1 MSVIFLNGC
10 TSAGKSSVA
19 KTVQDQLNEPFLLTG
34 IDDAFSMLPAGLHNN
49 PNGFFFDQDRD
60 GLVRL
65 NFGPFGLATLKAHIH
80 SVAAIA
86 RTGMNLI
93 LDEVILTAELRNEWV
108 EHLSETDVMLVGVRC
123 DLQELER
130 REIERD
136 DRVIGQARGQYD
148 IVHADMCYDLEI
160 DTTSITTNDA
170 ANIVVEAF
178 LKNGHGQA
186 LKELAKRQS

>member
-19 KTVQDQLNEPFLLTG
+19 KTVQDQLRAPFLLTG
-34 IDDAFSMLPAGLHNN
+34 IDDAFSMLPANLHNN
-49 PNGFFFDQDRD
+49 PDGFFFDRDRD

-65 NFGPFGLATLKAHIH
+65 NFGSFGLATLKAHIH

-86 RTGMNLI
+86 RTGVNLI
-93 LDEVILTAELRNEWV
+93 LDEVILTADLRNQWV
-108 EHLSETDVMLVGVRC
+108 EHLSGTDVMLVGVRC

-130 REIERD
+130 REIERG

-160 DTTSITTNDA
+160 DTTSMATSDA
-170 ANIVVEAF
+170 ASIVIEAF
-178 LKNGHGQA
+178 LQNSHGHA
-186 LKELAKRQS
+186 LKQLAKRRS

>member
-19 KTVQDQLNEPFLLTG
+19 KTVQDQLSEPFLLTG
-34 IDDAFSMLPAGLHNN
+34 IDDAFSMLPANLHNN
-49 PNGFFFDQDRD
+49 PDGFFFDRDRD

-65 NFGPFGLATLKAHIH
+65 NFGSFGSATLKAHIR

-93 LDEVILTAELRNEWV
+93 LDEVILTADLRKEWV
-108 EHLSETDVMLVGVRC
+108 EQLSGTDVMLVGVRC

-130 REIERD
+130 RERERG
-136 DRVIGQARGQYD
+136 DRVIGQARGQYN

-160 DTTSITTNDA
+160 DTTSRTTKDA

-178 LKNGHGQA
+178 LQNEHGQA
-186 LKELAKRQS
+186 LQQLAKRQS

>member
-19 KTVQDQLNEPFLLTG
+19 KTVQNQLSVPFLLTG
-34 IDDAFSMLPAGLHNN
+34 IDDAFSMLPANLHNH
-49 PNGFFFDQDRD
+49 PDGFFFDRDPD

-65 NFGPFGLATLKAHIH
+65 NFGSFGLATLEAHIH

-93 LDEVILTAELRNEWV
+93 LDEVVLTDDLRNEWV
-108 EHLSETDVMLVGVRC
+108 EHLSGMDVMLVGVRC

-130 REIERD
+130 REIERG
-136 DRVIGQARGQYD
+136 DRVIGQARGQYEL
-148 IVHADMCYDLEI
+148 VHADMCYDLEI
-160 DTTSITTNDA
+160 DTTRITSDDA

-178 LKNGHGQA
+178 LQNHYGQA
-186 LKELAKRQS
+186 LKQLARRQ

>member
-19 KTVQDQLNEPFLLTG
+19 KSVQDQLSAPFLLTG
-34 IDDAFSMLPAGLHNN
+34 IDDAFSMLPANLHNN
-49 PNGFFFDQDRD
+49 PDGFIFDRDRD
-60 GLVRL
+60 GRVRL
-65 NFGPFGLATLKAHIH
+65 NFGSFGLATLKAHIR

-93 LDEVILTAELRNEWV
+93 LDEVVLTDDLRKEWV
-108 EHLSETDVMLVGVRC
+108 EHLSGTDVMLVGVRC
-123 DLQELER
+123 DLEELER
-130 REIERD
+130 REIERG

-160 DTTSITTNDA
+160 DTTSITTKDA
-170 ANIVVEAF
+170 AKIVVEAF
-178 LKNGHGQA
+178 LQNSHGHA
-186 LKELAKRQS
+186 LKQLAKRRS

>member
-19 KTVQDQLNEPFLLTG
+19 KTVQNQLSAPFLLTG
-34 IDDAFSMLPAGLHNN
+34 IDHAFSMLPANLHNN
-49 PNGFFFDQDRD
+49 PDGFFFDRDRD
-60 GLVRL
+60 GLLRL
-65 NFGPFGLATLKAHIH
+65 NFGSFGLATLKAHIH

-86 RTGMNLI
+86 HTGMNLI
-93 LDEVILTAELRNEWV
+93 LDEVILTADLRKEWV
-108 EHLSETDVMLVGVRC
+108 EHLSGTDVMLVGVRC

-130 REIERD
+130 RESERG

-160 DTTSITTNDA
+160 DTTGIATNDA

-178 LKNGHGQA
+178 LQNGHGHA
-186 LKELAKRQS
+186 LKQLAKRQS

>member
-19 KTVQDQLNEPFLLTG
+19 KTVQNQLSAPFLLTG
-34 IDDAFSMLPAGLHNN
+34 IDDVFSMLPANLHNN
-49 PNGFFFDQDRD
+49 PDGFFFDRDCD

-65 NFGPFGLATLKAHIH
+65 NFGSFGLATLKAHIH

-93 LDEVILTAELRNEWV
+93 LDEVILTADLRNQWV
-108 EHLSETDVMLVGVRC
+108 EHLSGTDVMLVGVRC

-130 REIERD
+130 REIERG

-160 DTTSITTNDA
+160 DTTSITTKDA
-170 ANIVVEAF
+170 AKNVVEAF
-178 LKNGHGQA
+178 LQNSHGHA
-186 LKELAKRQS
+186 LKQLAKRPS

>member
-19 KTVQDQLNEPFLLTG
+19 KAVQDQLSAPFLLTG
-34 IDDAFSMLPAGLHNN
+34 IDDAFSMLPANLHNN
-49 PNGFFFDQDRD
+49 PDGFFFDRDRD

-65 NFGPFGLATLKAHIH
+65 NFGSFGSATLKAHIR

-93 LDEVILTAELRNEWV
+93 LDEVILTADLRKEWV
-108 EHLSETDVMLVGVRC
+108 EHLSGTDVMLVGVRC

-130 REIERD
+130 RERERG
-136 DRVIGQARGQYD
+136 DRVIGQARGQYN

-160 DTTSITTNDA
+160 DTTSRTTKDA
-170 ANIVVEAF
+170 ANIVIDTF
-178 LKNGHGQA
+178 LQKSHGNA
-186 LKELAKRQS
+186 LKLLAKRRS